1 MFLGDKLWRADVG
14 GCQRQC
20 LCLSAFVYKLS
31 LRAGLVISIIWRI
44 NGIGKKFSKY
54 TQDYFQS
61 FELKHLCHFNHTYSL
76 TRFQSRLGNVHM
88 PLKPK
93 YWIWTLVRWELNNCM
108 FKYSSD
114 LNESCIWF
122 IKNAILSILSIV
134 LTLYF
139 NCGSSNPLVFG
150 SFIYSSAS
158 CIMARIG
165 IV

>member
-1 MFLGDKLWRADVG
+1 MKYCLLIICYFLWFISVPRSVPHS
-14 GCQRQC
+14 CIP
-20 LCLSAFVYKLS
+20 AFTVTP
-31 LRAGLVISIIWRI
+31 
-44 NGIGKKFSKY
+44 KY

-76 TRFQSRLGNVHM
+76 RRFQLRLGNVRM
-88 PLKPK
+88 PLKLK

-108 FKYSSD
+108 FKYSGD
-114 LNESCIWF
+114 LNESCMWF

-150 SFIYSSAS
+150 SFIYCSAS